1 MWYNM
6 KKSIKP
12 QQFEED
18 HINLMTMSNIRA
30 VCSKSNER
38 KFVIQC
44 VMDEYEE
51 SNANIQERHPK
62 LFKDD
67 TYEFEASK
75 ELVTCM
81 PFDFI
86 DEYKDKKW
94 THIDKK
100 WLARL
105 MKHLKN
111 AKSSNIRQIRF
122 IRHIGRLDI
131 YDNSREYEIEDD
143 CYIYEIFLEN
153 DITKYLNFG
162 QINDIIGD

>member
-1 MWYNM
+1 
-6 KKSIKP
+6 
-12 QQFEED
+12 
-18 HINLMTMSNIRA
+18 MTMRHIKA

-51 SNANIQERHPK
+51 SNATIQARHQK

-75 ELVTCM
+75 ELVMCM

-86 DEYKDKKW
+86 DGLKDKYW
-94 THIDKK
+94 TRFNQN

-105 MKHLKN
+105 MKHLKK
-111 AKSSNIRQIRF
+111 AQSSNIKQIRF

-131 YDNSREYEIEDD
+131 SDNSKEYEIEDD
-143 CYIYEIFLEN
+143 CYIYEACLESN
-153 DITKYLNFG
+153 NTHYVSFG
-162 QINDIIGD
+162 QINDIIGDEEWLRGEGNCLCNIASS